1 MTDTNI
7 TAASEAASRAL
18 RATNDAIDVYDWYRA
33 ADDSFPVQRGH
44 VTRLRLTDAGTSAY
58 FAAQYTQS
66 ALDAAIDES
75 YRFAVAR
82 LDDALTRLASLDDAL
97 ARSSDPAA
105 GDEYQVAYKVARE
118 AASAAYHVTR
128 LAREEGVVAGDL
140 VGDEANG

>member
-18 RATNDAIDVYDWYRA
+18 RAINDAIDVYDWYRA

-44 VTRLRLTDAGTSAY
+44 VTRLRLIDAGTSAY
-58 FAAQYTQS
+58 FAAQHTQS

-82 LDDALTRLASLDDAL
+82 LDDAL

>member
-82 LDDALTRLASLDDAL
+82 LDDAL